1 MDWELFLQA
10 LGFVS
15 IGAVLPWIVSVIRK
29 DVSIVDSLWSL
40 FFLLLAVIYALATQ
54 TLSERGW
61 LVLALVAIWA
71 VRLSAY
77 ITVRNHGQPEDYRYQ
92 AIRANNQP
100 GFWFK
105 SLYIVFLLQST
116 LAWVISVPLMAA
128 ITSDSALGVIDLLA
142 IVLFAIGLLFEA
154 GGDYQLSKFKADPAN
169 KGRVLDSGLWAYT
182 RHPNYFGNS
191 CIWWSFYLFAVAVG
205 AWWTIV
211 APVLMT
217 FLLLK
222 VSGVAMLERTIVDR
236 RPEYAKYIQQTN
248 AFLPGPKRSSGI
260 PEEGVRNA

>member
-10 LGFVS
+10 LVFVS

-29 DVSIVDSLWSL
+29 DVSIVDSHWSL
-40 FFLLLAVIYALATQ
+40 FFLMLAVIYALATQ

-92 AIRANNQP
+92 TIRANNQP

-128 ITSDSALGVIDLLA
+128 ITSDSALGVVDLLA
-142 IVLFAIGLLFEA
+142 IVLFAIGLMFEA
-154 GGDYQLSKFKADPAN
+154 GG
-169 KGRVLDSGLWAYT
+169 
-182 RHPNYFGNS
+182 
-191 CIWWSFYLFAVAVG
+191 
-205 AWWTIV
+205 
-211 APVLMT
+211 
-217 FLLLK
+217 
-222 VSGVAMLERTIVDR
+222 
-236 RPEYAKYIQQTN
+236 
-248 AFLPGPKRSSGI
+248 
-260 PEEGVRNA
+260 

>member
-1 MDWELFLQA
+1 
-10 LGFVS
+10 
-15 IGAVLPWIVSVIRK
+15 
-29 DVSIVDSLWSL
+29 
-40 FFLLLAVIYALATQ
+40 
-54 TLSERGW
+54 
-61 LVLALVAIWA
+61 
-71 VRLSAY
+71 
-77 ITVRNHGQPEDYRYQ
+77 
-92 AIRANNQP
+92 
-100 GFWFK
+100 
-105 SLYIVFLLQST
+105 
-116 LAWVISVPLMAA
+116 MAA

-169 KGRVLDSGLWAYT
+169 QGRVLDSGLWAYT